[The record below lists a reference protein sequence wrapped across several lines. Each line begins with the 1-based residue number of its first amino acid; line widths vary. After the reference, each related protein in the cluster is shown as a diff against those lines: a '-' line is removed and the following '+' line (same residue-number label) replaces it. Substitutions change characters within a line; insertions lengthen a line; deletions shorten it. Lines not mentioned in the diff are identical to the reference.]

1 VISPQVQRSARE
13 PGPLEVGY
21 AMLVDAGNRVAARYG
36 LVHGLAPEL
45 QQVYARNGIDLPSV
59 NGDGTWALPMPARFV
74 LDRDGVIQAV
84 DADPDY
90 TRRPEPAA
98 TVDILRRLAS

>member
-1 VISPQVQRSARE
+1 
-13 PGPLEVGY
+13 
-21 AMLVDAGNRVAARYG
+21 
-36 LVHGLAPEL
+36 
-45 QQVYARNGIDLPSV
+45 
-59 NGDGTWALPMPARFV
+59 MPARFV

-84 DADPDY
+84 DADPEY